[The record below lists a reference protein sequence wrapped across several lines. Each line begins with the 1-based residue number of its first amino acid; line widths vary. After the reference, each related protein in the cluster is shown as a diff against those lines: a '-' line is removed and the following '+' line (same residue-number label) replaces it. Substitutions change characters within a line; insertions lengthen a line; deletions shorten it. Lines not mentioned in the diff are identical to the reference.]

1 MEYNKTILDWIRATS
16 AKDGGCNSRCEEFLD
31 HRGGGRQRGNKD
43 FNISIINTTVTGK
56 RSRPD
61 DNNADDTDVN
71 VKIINLMSG
80 KGKKTKVEDKQSG
93 DVHGD
98 EMSIAVGE
106 NNIEVDEV
114 SIHKLFGFPRGDIS
128 LLSMDVVEEWDDDVV
143 EWRNRYDTKLISPK
157 QIVDEIE
164 DSEDEDTFIFRLD
177 FLMLVLTV
185 LVECYAQGSCRE
197 HILDL
202 ITRELPFERVN
213 WCEYIVDSIKYCK
226 DNWRPEDP
234 AYQFAGPLT
243 ILTMLYVDGIEC
255 RGVNVDPKV
264 NAITFWTMKRLK
276 ARQDR
281 EISHGGF
288 GKGKL
293 KKLSDVVDDGSK
305 PLTLKEELVNLS
317 KEYEELSK
325 RNERFVKKLG
335 FLRKRNQ
342 DSKELLEI
350 ASRYEKMMKRE
361 PVVDGDCQKENNHTN
376 AIITSVLDSLDV
388 ETRKDNDVV
397 NPGRVNEEDSSVGL
411 KKDNDVVHAGADNEE
426 DSSVGLKKDND
437 VVNAVH
443 EEEINDGSK
452 KANDVVISGTV
463 NEEDSIGG
471 FKKDND
477 VVHAGS
483 VNEEDSSVG
492 LKKDNDVVNAVNEED
507 ISDGS
512 KKANDVVISG
522 TVNEE
527 DSIGG
532 FKKDN
537 DVVHA
542 GSEDMSVET
551 IRAGVQKGKAENQT
565 EPAIDPKAQNGK
577 VEVLFRTPAAEYKK
591 EKTKGCEAEASH
603 VVDSRKPNDGDR
615 SQGSGGGYVLDGLPN
630 YSLGVSQIPIPY
642 TEVNENDE
650 DEVHITDRDLLKSF
664 DEVFDKG
671 NNKIP
676 MTLSSLGFPVV
687 PIYAIPIAAEPM
699 LTVERME
706 ALRRNPVREAMLGAA
721 CRSPFL
727 DRAVI
732 VDNPLSKEEED
743 VWKWLFREDNL
754 QFQLFS
760 GKKGVEKFKSEV
772 VFQSGNKVEVGKEL
786 MRTLDLESRVDR
798 KVLDAWVEVQN
809 FKERFRSSSTPHRL
823 FCGTNLMGGM
833 VLRDLLST
841 HEQRL
846 DRLVKEM
853 DKVVNDVN
861 LTVHDFKAFDMVF
874 IPVEEKKLWYL
885 IVFDMKNPS
894 IVVIDQSPTLPVIK
908 DSDEYIKKSSAYKV
922 KDMIVKYMKHVGHK
936 RYPEMEAAKIKKYPI
951 TWSTPCKGDCEIF
964 LMRHME
970 AYKGSS
976 SEFQHLFQA
985 NGKSKKRRLKNLRKK
1000 YAYQILLG
1008 GANMLNDK
1016 VKEEACGRL

>member
-1 MEYNKTILDWIRATS
+1 MK
-16 AKDGGCNSRCEEFLD
+16 
-31 HRGGGRQRGNKD
+31 GNGNRKVAVAND
-43 FNISIINTTVTGK
+43 KNLRK

-80 KGKKTKVEDKQSG
+80 KGKKAKVEDKQSG
-93 DVHGD
+93 DVHG
-98 EMSIAVGE
+98 
-106 NNIEVDEV
+106 
-114 SIHKLFGFPRGDIS
+114 
-128 LLSMDVVEEWDDDVV
+128 EEWDDDVV
-143 EWRNRYDTKLISPK
+143 EWRDRYDTKLISPK

-202 ITRELPFERVN
+202 ITRGLPFERVN

-243 ILTMLYVDGIEC
+243 ILTMLYVDKIEC
-255 RGVNVDPKV
+255 PGVNIDPKV

-288 GKGKL
+288 
-293 KKLSDVVDDGSK
+293 
-305 PLTLKEELVNLS
+305 
-317 KEYEELSK
+317 
-325 RNERFVKKLG
+325 
-335 FLRKRNQ
+335 
-342 DSKELLEI
+342 
-350 ASRYEKMMKRE
+350 
-361 PVVDGDCQKENNHTN
+361 
-376 AIITSVLDSLDV
+376 
-388 ETRKDNDVV
+388 
-397 NPGRVNEEDSSVGL
+397 VNEEDSSVGL
-411 KKDNDVVHAGADNEE
+411 KNDNDVVHAGAVNEE
-426 DSSVGLKKDND
+426 DSS
-437 VVNAVH
+437 
-443 EEEINDGSK
+443 
-452 KANDVVISGTV
+452 
-463 NEEDSIGG
+463 GG

-492 LKKDNDVVNAVNEED
+492 LKKDNDVVNAVHEED

-512 KKANDVVISG
+512 KKANDVVKSG
-522 TVNEE
+522 TE
-527 DSIGG
+527 DT
-532 FKKDN
+532 
-537 DVVHA
+537 
-542 GSEDMSVET
+542 SVET
-551 IRAGVQKGKAENQT
+551 IRAGVQKGEAENQR
-565 EPAIDPKAQNGK
+565 EPAIDPKAPNGK

-591 EKTKGCEAEASH
+591 EKTKGCEAESSH

-615 SQGSGGGYVLDGLPN
+615 SQGSGGGYVLDGLPD

-676 MTLSSLGFPVV
+676 ITLSSLGFPVGLEIRDEIKNDDQRGQVEENQPVV

-732 VDNPLSKEEED
+732 VDNPLSKEEKDE
-743 VWKWLFREDNL
+743 WKWLFREDNL

-841 HEQRL
+841 HEQRM

-861 LTVHDFKAFDMVF
+861 LTV
-874 IPVEEKKLWYL
+874 
-885 IVFDMKNPS
+885 
-894 IVVIDQSPTLPVIK
+894 QS
-908 DSDEYIKKSSAYKV
+908 
-922 KDMIVKYMKHVGHK
+922 
-936 RYPEMEAAKIKKYPI
+936 
-951 TWSTPCKGDCEIF
+951 
-964 LMRHME
+964 
-970 AYKGSS
+970 
-976 SEFQHLFQA
+976 
-985 NGKSKKRRLKNLRKK
+985 
-1000 YAYQILLG
+1000 
-1008 GANMLNDK
+1008 
-1016 VKEEACGRL
+1016 